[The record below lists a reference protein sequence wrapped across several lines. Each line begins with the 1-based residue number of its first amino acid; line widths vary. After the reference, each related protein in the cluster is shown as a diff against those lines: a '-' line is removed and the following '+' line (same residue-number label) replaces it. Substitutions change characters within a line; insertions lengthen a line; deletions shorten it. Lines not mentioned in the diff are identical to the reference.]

1 MKRRWP
7 AKSTLGYT
15 AVIVGCFALGML
27 AGFTSFANEVDSA
40 MYDWMFRL
48 NPPQAAST
56 QSIVLMIDDPTLKD
70 LGGIRSLRSILAKAL
85 SRISTV
91 QPKLVAIDVILT
103 DPGDPSEDERL
114 ENALK
119 ATPNVILA
127 TDFSND
133 AWEDPIPGLRR
144 WAVAVGTTL
153 ADEKSLDGVTRQI
166 PLEEAERRERHWAL
180 SLEAFRVARGVTR
193 ILETP
198 DDLQLGSTVI
208 PARRKDNRPLRIR
221 YLRDRSPALS
231 LKDLLAQRDVI
242 PTVSLKDLLAQ
253 PELVEGF
260 RGKAVF
266 VGVYSNTAARDH
278 VVTPWGGHM
287 AGVEV
292 NAQAFETLQRGIFY
306 VDSRNDTMLAFC
318 IAVAVCAGLLFAVT
332 GGWITYGLAALLLL
346 AAHTVPF
353 LFFHRGIVFPYFAP
367 LSSAW
372 LTVAGAAIYQ
382 HFVVR
387 RQLFKSE
394 DQRTR
399 YRQAIHFVTHEMRT
413 PLTAIQGS
421 SELIGRY
428 NLNDDKRKQIAQMI
442 NSESKRL
449 ARMIQTFLDIER
461 LTDGQI
467 ELKREPFDLKE
478 VVNSC
483 LDRACPIAERKH
495 IALHV
500 DGGLEGSVRG
510 DRELLEYAI
519 YNLLT
524 NAVKYSSSDTE
535 VLISTRPGGD
545 QVRLSVRDQGMGME
559 PKELKKIFQKFYRT
573 KRAEA
578 SGEQGSGIGLSLVDQ
593 IVQHHKGNM
602 EVTSVPGEGSCFTMV
617 LPAFSP
623 VKVKEEAGSLMPS
636 RDR

>member
-1 MKRRWP
+1 
-7 AKSTLGYT
+7 
-15 AVIVGCFALGML
+15 VGCFAVGML
-27 AGFTSFANEVDSA
+27 AGSTSFALEVDSA
-40 MYDWMFRL
+40 MYDFMFRL
-48 NPPQAAST
+48 NPPQASST

-70 LGGIRSLRSILAKAL
+70 LGGIRSLRSILAKGL
-85 SRISTV
+85 SRIAPV

-103 DPGDPSEDERL
+103 DPGDPHEDQHL
-114 ENALK
+114 EDALK

-127 TDFSND
+127 TDYSND
-133 AWEDPIPGLRR
+133 AWEDPIPRLRR

-153 ADEKSLDGVTRQI
+153 ADETSLDGVTREI
-166 PLEEAERRERHWAL
+166 PLEEAEHRERHWAL
-180 SLEAFRVARGVTR
+180 SLEAFRVARGVNH
-193 ILETP
+193 ILESP
-198 DDLQLGSTVI
+198 DDLQLGSTII

-221 YLRDRSPALS
+221 YLPDGTIPRVS
-231 LKDLLAQRDVI
+231 LEDLLAEPKQAER
-242 PTVSLKDLLAQ
+242 
-253 PELVEGF
+253 F

-266 VGVYSNTAARDH
+266 IGVYSNTAARDH

-292 NAQAFETLQRGIFY
+292 NAQAFETLRRGVFY
-306 VDSRNDTMLAFC
+306 TDSRNDTMLAFC
-318 IAVAVCAGLLFAVT
+318 VVVAVAAGLLFAFAE
-332 GGWITYGLAALLLL
+332 GWIAYGLAALLLL
-346 AAHTVPF
+346 VAHTVPF

-394 DQRTR
+394 DERTR

-467 ELKREPFDLKE
+467 ELKREPFDLKQ

-483 LDRACPIAERKH
+483 LDRARPIAERKN
-495 IALHV
+495 IAMHA
-500 DGGLEGSVRG
+500 DGDLEGSISG

-524 NAVKYSSSDTE
+524 NAVKYSSSNTE
-535 VLISTRPGGD
+535 VHISTRPAGD
-545 QVRLSVRDQGMGME
+545 HVRLSVSDQGMGME

-602 EVTSVPGEGSCFTMV
+602 EVTSTPGLGSCFTMV
-617 LPAFSP
+617 LPAFTYA
-623 VKVKEEAGSLMPS
+623 KVKEVATVKES
-636 RDR
+636 

>member
-1 MKRRWP
+1 
-7 AKSTLGYT
+7 
-15 AVIVGCFALGML
+15 VGCFALGML
-27 AGFTSFANEVDSA
+27 AGFTWLAKEVDSA

-48 NPPQAAST
+48 NPPRASST

-70 LGGIRSLRSILAKAL
+70 LGGIRSLRSILATGL
-85 SRISTV
+85 SRIAPM

-103 DPGDPSEDERL
+103 DPGDPREDRQL
-114 ENALK
+114 EDALK
-119 ATPNVILA
+119 VTPNVILA
-127 TDFSND
+127 TDYSNQ
-133 AWEDPIPGLRR
+133 AWEDPIPRLRR

-153 ADEKSLDGVTRQI
+153 ADETSLDGVTRQI
-166 PLEEAERRERHWAL
+166 PLEEAEQRERHWAL
-180 SLEAFRVARGVTR
+180 SLEAFRVSRGVKY

-198 DDLQLGSTVI
+198 DDLQLGATII

-221 YLRDRSPALS
+221 YLLDG
-231 LKDLLAQRDVI
+231 VI

-253 PELVEGF
+253 PKLAEGF

-292 NAQAFETLQRGIFY
+292 NAQAFETLQRGVFFT
-306 VDSRNDTMLAFC
+306 DSRNDTMLAFC
-318 IAVAVCAGLLFAVT
+318 MVVAVAAALLFAFT
-332 GGWITYGLAALLLL
+332 SGWIAYALAALLLL
-346 AAHTVPF
+346 VAHSVPF
-353 LFFHRGIVFPYFAP
+353 LFFDAGVVFPYFAP

-394 DQRTR
+394 DERTR

-483 LDRACPIAERKH
+483 LDRARPIADRKS
-495 IALHV
+495 IMLRI
-500 DGGLEGSVRG
+500 EGDLPGAISG

-524 NAVKYSSSDTE
+524 NAVKYSSSNTE
-535 VLISTRPGGD
+535 VCISTRLEGD
-545 QVRLSVRDQGMGME
+545 HVRLSVSDQGMGME
-559 PKELKKIFQKFYRT
+559 PKEIKKIFQKFYRT

-602 EVTSVPGEGSCFTMV
+602 EVTSTPGKGSCFTMV
-617 LPAFSP
+617 LPAFSYA
-623 VKVKEEAGSLMPS
+623 KVKETAVVRES
-636 RDR
+636 

>member
-7 AKSTLGYT
+7 AKSLIGYT
-15 AVIVGCFALGML
+15 AVILGCFALGVL
-27 AGFTSFANEVDSA
+27 AGFTSFANEVDNA

-48 NPPQAAST
+48 NPPEAGST

-70 LGGIRSLRSILAKAL
+70 LGGIRSLRSILATAL
-85 SRISTV
+85 TRIATV

-103 DPGDPSEDERL
+103 DPGDPREDERL
-114 ENALK
+114 EKALQS
-119 ATPNVILA
+119 TPNVILA

-133 AWEDPIPGLRR
+133 AWEDPSPQFRK

-153 ADEKSLDGVTRQI
+153 ADEKSPDGVTRQI
-166 PLEEAERRERHWAL
+166 PLEEAEKRERHWAL
-180 SLEAFRVARGVTR
+180 SLEAFRVSRGVR
-193 ILETP
+193 HILETP
-198 DDLQLGSTVI
+198 DDLQLGSTII

-221 YLRDRSPALS
+221 YIRDG
-231 LKDLLAQRDVI
+231 V

-253 PELVEGF
+253 PKLIEGF

-292 NAQAFETLQRGIFY
+292 NSQAFETLERGIFY

-318 IAVAVCAGLLFAVT
+318 VAVAALAGLIFAVT
-332 GGWITYGLAALLLL
+332 GGWITYALAALLLM
-346 AAHTVPF
+346 AAHSIPF
-353 LFFHRGIVFPYFAP
+353 LFFDRGIVLPYFAP
-367 LSSAW
+367 LSAAW

-394 DQRTR
+394 DERTR

-428 NLNDDKRKQIAQMI
+428 NLNDEKRKQIAQMI

-467 ELKREPFDLKE
+467 ELKKEAFQLKD
-478 VVNSC
+478 VVSSC
-483 LDRACPIAERKH
+483 LDRVRPIAERKN
-495 IALHV
+495 IAIHAE
-500 DGGLEGSVRG
+500 GELEGSING

-524 NAVKYSSSDTE
+524 NAVKYSSSSTE
-535 VLISTRPGGD
+535 VRISTRLGGEH
-545 QVRLSVRDQGMGME
+545 VRLSVSDQGMGMDA
-559 PKELKKIFQKFYRT
+559 KELKKIFQKFYRT

-578 SGEQGSGIGLSLVDQ
+578 SGEQGSGIGLSLVEQ
-593 IVQHHKGNM
+593 IVQHHRGHI
-602 EVTSVPGEGSCFTMV
+602 EVTSNPGQGSCFTMV
-617 LPAFSP
+617 LPAFSYA
-623 VKVKEEAGSLMPS
+623 KLKEQAGSLLPS
-636 RDR
+636 QDR

>member
-1 MKRRWP
+1 MKRRWL
-7 AKSTLGYT
+7 AKSTAGYT
-15 AVIVGCFALGML
+15 AVIVGCSAIGVLAGMTPFAL
-27 AGFTSFANEVDSA
+27 EVDSA

-48 NPPQAAST
+48 NPPQASST
-56 QSIVLMIDDPTLKD
+56 QSVVLTIDDPTLKD
-70 LGGIRSLRSILAKAL
+70 LGGMRSLRSILTTAL
-85 SRISTV
+85 TTISRA

-103 DPGDPSEDERL
+103 DKGDPKEDERL
-114 ENALK
+114 EKALK
-119 ATPNVILA
+119 GTPNVILA

-133 AWEDPIPGLRR
+133 VWEDPIPQFGR
-144 WAVAVGTTL
+144 WAVAVGTTI
-153 ADEKSLDGVTRQI
+153 ADEKSTDGVTRQI
-166 PLEEAERRERHWAL
+166 PLEEAEKRERHWAL
-180 SLEAFRVARGVTR
+180 SLEAFRVARGAKY

-198 DDLQLGSTVI
+198 DDLQVGSTVI
-208 PARRKDNRPLRIR
+208 PARRKDNRPLRVR
-221 YLRDRSPALS
+221 YLRDVLPN
-231 LKDLLAQRDVI
+231 I
-242 PTVSLKDLLAQ
+242 SLKDLLAQ
-253 PELVEGF
+253 PKQVEDF

-266 VGVYSNTAARDH
+266 LGVFSNTAARDH
-278 VVTPWGGHM
+278 VVTPWGGRV

-306 VDSRNDTMLAFC
+306 VDSRSDTMLAFC
-318 IAVAVCAGLLFAVT
+318 VIVAALAGLIFAFT
-332 GGWITYGLAALLLL
+332 GGWIAYCLAAVLLI
-346 AAHTVPF
+346 AAHSVPF
-353 LFFHRGIVFPYFAP
+353 LLFGRGFVFPFVAP

-394 DQRTR
+394 DERTR

-442 NSESKRL
+442 NAESKRL

-461 LTDGQI
+461 LTDGQS
-467 ELKREPFDLKE
+467 ELKREPFDLKD
-478 VVNSC
+478 VVESC
-483 LDRACPIAERKH
+483 LERARPLADRKAIT
-495 IALHV
+495 LDV
-500 DGGLEGSVRG
+500 DGELLGNMTG

-524 NAVKYSSSDTE
+524 NAVKYSSSNTE
-535 VLISTRPGGD
+535 VHIETRPEKD
-545 QVRLSVRDQGMGME
+545 HVRLSVRDQGMGME
-559 PKELKKIFQKFYRT
+559 QKELKKIFQKFYRT

-578 SGEQGSGIGLSLVDQ
+578 SGEQGSGIGLSLVEQ

-602 EVTSVPGEGSCFTMV
+602 EVTSTPGQGSCFTMV
-617 LPAFSP
+617 LPAPSY
-623 VKVKEEAGSLMPS
+623 VKLREKAGVRES
-636 RDR
+636 